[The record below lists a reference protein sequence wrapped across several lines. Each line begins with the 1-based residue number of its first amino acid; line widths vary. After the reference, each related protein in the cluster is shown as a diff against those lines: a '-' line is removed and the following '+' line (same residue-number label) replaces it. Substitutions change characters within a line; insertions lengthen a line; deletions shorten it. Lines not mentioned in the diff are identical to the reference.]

1 MATTMRIGGSSAGK
15 SQQTEEQLQSEC
27 FMWYH
32 NTFRF
37 GVYSKMLHHNDNNS
51 ANRVTG
57 SRKKALGV
65 TKGVSDFEF
74 ICYRVTHF
82 IEMKIPGGV
91 QSDEQK
97 VFQKQV
103 ELMGFPYTLIFSFV
117 EFQNYIYAAL
127 ATSEREYNNR

>member
-1 MATTMRIGGSSAGK
+1 MANTMIYGRLS
-15 SQQTEEQLQSEC
+15 QTEDQLQAEC
-27 FMWYH
+27 FMWYY

-37 GVYSKMLHHNDNNS
+37 GIYSKMLHHNDNNS
-51 ANRVTG
+51 ANRITG

-65 TKGVSDFEF
+65 TPGVSDFEF
-74 ICYRVTHF
+74 ITHGIVHF

-91 QSDEQK
+91 QNDDQK

-117 EFQNYIYAAL
+117 EFQKYIYAAL
-127 ATSEREYNNR
+127 ATSERRYANGE